1 MSFKN
6 QQMYRTGA
14 KEKVTVQFS
23 KAVERSWLLTYEG
36 TAQKYFKKEVTIDNA
51 EKQWI
56 KFLRNTM
63 PPRTIYFVKIIFS
76 VDVFVMV

>member
-6 QQMYRTGA
+6 QQVYRTGA

-51 EKQWI
+51 EK
-56 KFLRNTM
+56 
-63 PPRTIYFVKIIFS
+63 
-76 VDVFVMV
+76 